1 MTDFKPHRRD
11 VIAGT
16 LAAVLATSA
25 RAQTP
30 APNAGPLVESWPE
43 PSGTI
48 DLWPKGAPGAPNVL
62 PQEKTT
68 ERSKDPAIHDRFTLG
83 ISQPRM
89 AVFRPAKP
97 NGAALL
103 ITPGGG
109 YSWVVVDR
117 EGYEIAGHFAKLGF
131 TCFVLFYRLPADGWT
146 EGYNAPLADA
156 QRAVRLIRHKAAD
169 FGIDPA
175 RVAHMGFSAG
185 GHLCCDLNARFDTRT
200 YEAVDAADALSARP
214 FLSAPIYPVQTMTP
228 GVTHMGSR
236 KNLIGDNP
244 TPEMEALLT
253 PARNVTA
260 ASPPCFLVHAEDD
273 AAVPPENAI
282 EYRAAL
288 KAHKVPVA
296 LHLFTEG
303 GHGFGIRK
311 TVGSPCAA
319 WPDLFM
325 GFARKQGL
333 AS

>member
-1 MTDFKPHRRD
+1 MTDFKPRRRD
-11 VIAGT
+11 LIAGT
-16 LAAVLATSA
+16 LVAALVTPA
-25 RAQTP
+25 RAQSP
-30 APNAGPLVESWPE
+30 APTAGPLVEEWPE

-48 DLWPKGAPGAPNVL
+48 DLWPKGAPGAPKVL

-68 ERSKDPAIHDRFTLG
+68 ERSKDPAIHDRFTVG

-131 TCFVLFYRLPADGWT
+131 TCFVLFYRLPADGWAK
-146 EGYNAPLADA
+146 GYNAPLADA
-156 QRAVRLIRHKAAD
+156 QRAVRLIRQRAAD

-185 GHLCCDLNARFDTRT
+185 GHLCCDLNARFGTKA
-200 YEAVDAADALSARP
+200 YEPVDAADALSARP
-214 FLSAPIYPVQTMTP
+214 FLSAPIYPVQSMTP
-228 GVTHMGSR
+228 GVAHMGSR
-236 KNLIGDNP
+236 KNLLGEAP

-253 PARNVTA
+253 AARNVTS

-273 AAVPPENAI
+273 AGVPPENSV

-311 TVGSPCAA
+311 TVGLPCAA
-319 WPDLFM
+319 WPGLFM
-325 GFARKQGL
+325 DFARKQGL
-333 AS
+333 VS